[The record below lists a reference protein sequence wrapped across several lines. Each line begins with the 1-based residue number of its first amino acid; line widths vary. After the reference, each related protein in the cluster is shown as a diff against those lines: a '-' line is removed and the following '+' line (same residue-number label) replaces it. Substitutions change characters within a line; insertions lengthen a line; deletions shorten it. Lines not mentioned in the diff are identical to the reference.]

1 MLKLAQKYG
10 LNANSPKTRQ
20 LLENLNTKVE
30 DFVGKYRLGS
40 IKNAEGWKFDGMTV
54 KEALDAGARK
64 LLTDGRFDK

>member
-1 MLKLAQKYG
+1 LDERKLLVCPQF
-10 LNANSPKTRQ
+10 S
-20 LLENLNTKVE
+20 
-30 DFVGKYRLGS
+30 VGKYRLGS